1 LQTGAGES
9 YFFSRIKEIQV
20 QIELLWI
27 IPIVAFASFI
37 FIVAF
42 VSQKKTDGQDLSKE
56 VARFNNGLTQNDTK
70 PSVPDQRLGELEK
83 AISSVN
89 ESIASQQAVMERF
102 QKENSAYSNEINE
115 LKSKL
120 RDLYKEYDIVVS
132 ENYSLRA
139 RVKKLMEG
147 REGDASETEP
157 APVSASQPKKAEPA
171 KPNMKLYEDTRLV
184 NLTSLDDTSEIDL
197 SELK

>member
-1 LQTGAGES
+1 M
-9 YFFSRIKEIQV
+9 

-56 VARFNNGLTQNDTK
+56 VARFNNGLTQNDYM

-139 RVKKLMEG
+139 KVKKLMEG

>member
-1 LQTGAGES
+1 MQTGAGES

-157 APVSASQPKKAEPA
+157 APVSASQPKKVEPA

>member
-1 LQTGAGES
+1 MQTGAGES

>member
-56 VARFNNGLTQNDTK
+56 VARFNNGLTQNDYM

-139 RVKKLMEG
+139 KVKKLMEG

>member
-1 LQTGAGES
+1 MQTGAGES

-139 RVKKLMEG
+139 KVKKLMEG